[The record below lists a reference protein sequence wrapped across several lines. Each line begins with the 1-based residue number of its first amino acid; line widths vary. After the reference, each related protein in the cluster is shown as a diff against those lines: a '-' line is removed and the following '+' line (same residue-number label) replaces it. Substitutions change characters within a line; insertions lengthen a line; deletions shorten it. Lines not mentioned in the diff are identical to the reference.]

1 MTPQRPSR
9 VLLAVL
15 SLTFLL
21 LAACSGD
28 DGGQSEAAPAET
40 TPSGE
45 VDLSGVTLRVGDLQ
59 GFTSVTF
66 EAAGQLEDLPY
77 EIEWAEFP
85 SGPPAVEAMNA
96 DALDVAAMADTPE
109 IFAVA
114 GGVETSIV
122 GGSVPADPTVS
133 QMTLLAPEDSGIESV
148 ADLEGHTV
156 AVAQQTVLQYFLIEA
171 LASEGLTLDDI
182 EPAYLQPTDANA
194 AYAAGEVDV
203 MVGIEPLSTVATSQ
217 VPSTV
222 VAESA
227 DFILQQGAVVARN
240 GALEDPALEAAIGD
254 YLQRQAAAAAWVI
267 DNPDDASALFAETIG
282 LPEELASVSIGVSGQ
297 AWLPIDDAWIQ
308 RFEDQAAAFA
318 EAGQAPEGLDLS
330 SAIDDRFNDL
340 VTLTS

>member
-15 SLTFLL
+15 SLTVLL
-21 LAACSGD
+21 LAACGGD
-28 DGGQSEAAPAET
+28 DGGESDAAPAET

-59 GFTSVTF
+59 GFSSVTF

-96 DALDVAAMADTPE
+96 DALDVATMADTPE

-114 GGVETSIV
+114 GGVETSII

-133 QMTLLAPEDSGIESV
+133 QLTLLVPEDSGIESV
-148 ADLEGHTV
+148 ADLEGHSV

-171 LASEGLTLDDI
+171 LAAEGLTLDDI

-194 AYAAGEVDV
+194 AYAAGEVDA
-203 MVGIEPLSTVATSQ
+203 MVGIEPLSTIATEQ

-227 DFILQQGAVVARN
+227 DYFLQQGAVVARN
-240 GALEDPALEAAIGD
+240 GALEDPALEAALGD
-254 YLQRQAAAAAWVI
+254 YLQRQAAASQWVV
-267 DNPDDASALFAETIG
+267 DNPDDAAALFAETIG

-297 AWLPIDDAWIQ
+297 AWLPIDEAWIQ
-308 RFEDQAAAFA
+308 RFEAQADAFA
-318 EAGQAPEGLDLS
+318 EAGAAPEGIDLS
-330 SAIDDRFNDL
+330 VAIDDRFNDL
-340 VTLTS
+340 VTL